1 MPPYGY
7 LDRHLLEDWPFGGT
21 EGRGRL
27 CPSQPMYLF
36 WRNYLPGCPPPC
48 ADWES
53 AFLGACGARV
63 GAGRPPAEGPKR
75 ATSAGVGKQ

>member
-1 MPPYGY
+1 
-7 LDRHLLEDWPFGGT
+7 
-21 EGRGRL
+21 
-27 CPSQPMYLF
+27 MYLF

-48 ADWES
+48 ADWKS